1 MKLVEEDP
9 LSSTTS
15 LDKDKEEGITTSG
28 KKGAEEDPFSPTSSP
43 GKGKE
48 EGNSLDDAKEVEED
62 SESST
67 SSVEK
72 GKAYFCQGEQESVSR
87 ARSFGKEQEQDT
99 YNQESNKGS
108 ENPLPQRWSPG
119 NNSGH
124 VTFFKEAIA
133 EVEKS
138 VPLMRSS
145 VNYQEQEEQGK
156 NGKVGDARLRKKPLS
171 PMSDPTI
178 TSPPPK

>member
-48 EGNSLDDAKEVEED
+48 EGNSLDDTKEVED

-108 ENPLPQRWSPG
+108 ENPLLQRWSPG